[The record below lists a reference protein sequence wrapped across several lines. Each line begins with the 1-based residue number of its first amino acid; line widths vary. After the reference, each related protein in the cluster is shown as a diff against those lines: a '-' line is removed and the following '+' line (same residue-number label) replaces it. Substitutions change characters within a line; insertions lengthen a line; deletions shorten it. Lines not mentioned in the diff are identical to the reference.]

1 MVLVRRQ
8 PGGLFQNTGLAIVG
22 YRSGGPGVLALSDLY
37 IAGKDGQLGTP
48 VEVGR
53 IGGDGDLG
61 LG

>member
-8 PGGLFQNTGLAIVG
+8 PGGLFQRTGFDI
-22 YRSGGPGVLALSDLY
+22 YRSGGPGVIAVGGLY
-37 IAGKDGQLGTP
+37 VAGKDGQFGSQ

-53 IGGDGDLG
+53 IGVDDDLG